1 MQLLL
6 VAHEYVHIRETNILI
21 LAVTLSLA
29 LPTLLQYY
37 IVAPIKIFIQ
47 FLDATL
53 FSVESLDTGN

>member
-1 MQLLL
+1 MQSLL
-6 VAHEYVHIRETNILI
+6 VAHKYVHIRETNTFI

-37 IVAPIKIFIQ
+37 IVAPITIFIQ
-47 FLDATL
+47 FLDATF